1 MIAINCQP
9 IVGGLFFSNEKRTK
23 IMKTLYTNS
32 IKANTIEK
40 ETKHTEKLISE
51 YLNQK
56 HIRKIILNGLKN
68 TKYIQFDTDDKTIAL
83 KPKFV
88 DIHLTKSNYKYNFT
102 ITQNDEII
110 TYLEIEPVCFNS
122 YLEVSL
128 NPYYKEKINLI
139 TSNEIMHYLKLAIGI
154 D

>member
-1 MIAINCQP
+1 ME
-9 IVGGLFFSNEKRTK
+9 S
-23 IMKTLYTNS
+23 LYTNL
-32 IKANTIEK
+32 INVNTIEK
-40 ETKHTEKLISE
+40 ETKHAEKLISE

-68 TKYIQFDTDDKTIAL
+68 TKYIQFDADDKIISL

-88 DIHLTKSNYKYNFT
+88 DSYLTKSDYKYNFT

-110 TYLEIEPVCFNS
+110 TYLELTPICFNS

-128 NPYYKEKINLI
+128 NPYSKKDLDLI
-139 TSNEIMHYLKLAIGI
+139 TPDKIMHYLKLAVGAE
-154 D
+154 

>member
-1 MIAINCQP
+1 ME
-9 IVGGLFFSNEKRTK
+9 S
-23 IMKTLYTNS
+23 LYTNS
-32 IKANTIEK
+32 IKVNTIEK
-40 ETKHTEKLISE
+40 ETKHAEKLISE

-68 TKYIQFDTDDKTIAL
+68 KKYIQFDTDDKTIAL

-88 DIHLTKSNYKYNFT
+88 DCYLTKSDYKYNFT
-102 ITQNDEII
+102 ITQNNEII
-110 TYLEIEPVCFNS
+110 TYLKITPVCFNS

-128 NPYYKEKINLI
+128 NPYSKKDINLI
-139 TSNEIMHYLKLAIGI
+139 TSNEIIHYLKLAVGI

>member
-1 MIAINCQP
+1 ME
-9 IVGGLFFSNEKRTK
+9 S
-23 IMKTLYTNS
+23 LYTNS
-32 IKANTIEK
+32 IKVNTIEK
-40 ETKHTEKLISE
+40 ETKHAEKLISK

-56 HIRKIILNGLKN
+56 HIKKIILNGLKN
-68 TKYIQFDTDDKTIAL
+68 TKYIQFDADDKIIAL

-88 DIHLTKSNYKYNFT
+88 DCYLTRSDYTYNFT

-110 TYLEIEPVCFNS
+110 TYLEITPICFNQ

-128 NPYYKEKINLI
+128 NPYSKKDIDLI
-139 TSNEIMHYLKLAIGI
+139 TSDEIMHYLKTAIGV